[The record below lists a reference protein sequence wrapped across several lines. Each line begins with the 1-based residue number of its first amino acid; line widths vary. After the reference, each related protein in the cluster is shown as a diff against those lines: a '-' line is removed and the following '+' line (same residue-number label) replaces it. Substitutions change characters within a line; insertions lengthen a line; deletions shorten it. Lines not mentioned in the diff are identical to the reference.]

1 MYHPDLVVMDARLP
15 GGLGIAACR
24 EIRLE
29 LPATRVVILTGY
41 ADPAALVGAAAAGA
55 SGYLVKQIRGR
66 DLVAALETVG
76 RGGSLLDPDSTEE
89 ALARIG
95 PVAGG
100 TDQDALA
107 ELTCPAG
114 LPPSPWAAR
123 IVQTLPRFA
132 AMRRVVAPSR
142 TDRASALRFGK

>member
-15 GGLGIAACR
+15 DGSGIAACR

-55 SGYLVKQIRGR
+55 SGYLLKHIRGR

-76 RGGSLLDPDSTEE
+76 RGGSLLDPGAPKRCSRSSG
-89 ALARIG
+89 AW
-95 PVAGG
+95 
-100 TDQDALA
+100 
-107 ELTCPAG
+107 PAG
-114 LPPSPWAAR
+114 RARTRWPS
-123 IVQTLPRFA
+123 
-132 AMRRVVAPSR
+132 
-142 TDRASALRFGK
+142 